1 MLFRAPEL
9 NRQEVRIIEEVN
21 KLHQELSYA
30 LAGTMRWA
38 GVLRRDIEAR
48 NIRGSNTIE
57 GYNVTMEMA
66 VAAVRGEEPQPPT
79 PRDENWLV
87 TEGYRDAMT
96 YVLQKAEDPA
106 FRYSPELLKALQF
119 MMAKHDLSKRPGR
132 WRVGPIYVHDESTG
146 QVVYEGPWQGEAHL
160 FGLIDELVASLNENN
175 VPPIVRA
182 ALAHLNLVM
191 IHPFADGNGRMG
203 RCLQSL
209 VLARS
214 GVLKSPFS
222 SIEEHLGKNTPEY
235 YEVLATVGQGHW
247 HPERDAR
254 PWIQFC
260 LKAHYQ
266 QAMTLQ
272 RRTREIRKLFDELE
286 HLLDRAGLQERTME
300 AVGNAALG
308 QKITNQTYR
317 TAVGITDAVA
327 GYDLRGLV
335 KAGLLKPSGEK
346 RGRFYVASES
356 ILALK
361 KKVGESKIIP
371 DPFKQPEVLEK
382 SLPLP
387 GIEIERQATKTSST
401 WPRRQS

>member
-1 MLFRAPEL
+1 
-9 NRQEVRIIEEVN
+9 
-21 KLHQELSYA
+21 
-30 LAGTMRWA
+30 
-38 GVLRRDIEAR
+38 
-48 NIRGSNTIE
+48 
-57 GYNVTMEMA
+57 MEMA
-66 VAAVRGEEPQPPT
+66 VAAVKGDEPQPPT
-79 PRDENWLV
+79 PKDENWQV

-96 YVLQKAEDPA
+96 YVLQKAEDPS
-106 FRYSPELLKALQF
+106 FRYSPELLKALHF
-119 MMAKHDLSKRPGR
+119 MMTKHDKSKRPGR
-132 WRVGPIYVHDESTG
+132 WRVGPIYVTDNNTG
-146 QVVYEGPWQGEAHL
+146 QVIYEGPWEGEEHL
-160 FGLIDELVASLNENN
+160 FALVDELVSSLNDNSL
-175 VPPIVRA
+175 PPIVRA
-182 ALAHLNLVM
+182 ALSHLNLVM

-222 SIEEHLGKNTPEY
+222 SIEEYLGKNTPAY
-235 YEVLATVGQGHW
+235 YEVLAAVGQGRW

-286 HLLDRAGLQERTME
+286 RLIEGAGLQERTME

-317 TAVGITDAVA
+317 TAAGITDAVA

-335 KAGLLKPSGEK
+335 RAGLLEPKGEK

-356 ILALK
+356 VLVLK
-361 KKVGESKIIP
+361 RRVAEPKLIP

-387 GIEIERQATKTSST
+387 GIEIERSATMTSST